1 MQPDSVLG
9 RIYPDIRRSDVQIH
23 LPNGKTLGGPSGLP
37 LEAFIQKAARGH
49 ASSVMAAVMNNRL
62 AELSEPVLAD
72 AEVRPVTMSS
82 QSGLRIYQR
91 SMIFLLEVAAH
102 DLFPDELL
110 AVEHS
115 LSHGGLYCRVL
126 NRAPFGVED
135 LACLETRMRRIAA
148 EDVCIEREEV
158 SLVDAIQIFG
168 EKGDRATARLLEQS
182 GRPRVTLH
190 KLRQVREFFFDGH
203 LVPSTGYLKG
213 AALHPYASGFALHLP
228 TGGRPME
235 KVKDNPKLASVFRE
249 YGEGLLRLGVPD
261 VGALNQA
268 LQEQRGR
275 EIVLVAEALHDQR
288 IAEIAAHIHE
298 LREEIDLILV
308 SGPSSSGKTTFARRL
323 SIQLLAYHLR
333 PFPLSLDDYFLPRKL
348 TPADDKGHA
357 DFESLEALN
366 LDQLNSHVSA
376 LTRGEKVALPH
387 YDFLTGTANEGASV
401 QLTPEHILVI
411 EGIHGLN
418 PSLLPAIPSTRV
430 FRIYASA
437 LTQLKLDHVNRI
449 PTTDT
454 RLIRR
459 IVRDARTRGYS
470 AQATI
475 SRWESV
481 VRGEEKHIFPFQENA
496 DTMFNS
502 ALVYELAALK
512 PLAEPLLRQVE
523 PDVPEY
529 IEARRILAFLQWF
542 EPCDIALVPEDSI
555 LREFIG
561 GSVVTDFVPHI

>member
-1 MQPDSVLG
+1 MQPDSVLSQ
-9 RIYPDIRRSDVQIH
+9 IYPDVRRSDVQVH

-37 LEAFIQKAARGH
+37 LEAFVQKAAGEY
-49 ASSVMAAVMNNRL
+49 APTVMAALINNRL

-72 AEVRPVTMSS
+72 AEVRPITVTS

-102 DLFPDELL
+102 DLFPEARL

-115 LSHGGLYCRVL
+115 LSQGGLYCRLL
-126 NRAPFGVED
+126 NREPFASED
-135 LACLETRMRRIAA
+135 LNRLEARMREIAA
-148 EDVCIEREEV
+148 QDARIEREDIA
-158 SLVDAIQIFG
+158 LVDAVALFG
-168 EKGDRATARLLEQS
+168 EDGDPGTAQLLAQA
-182 GRPRVTLH
+182 GRPRVMLH
-190 KLRQVREFFFDGH
+190 KLREVREFFFDGH
-203 LVPSTGYLKG
+203 LVPSTGYLKQV
-213 AALHPYASGFALHLP
+213 ALQPYASGFALHLS
-228 TGGRPME
+228 TRGRLLE
-235 KVKDNPKLASVFRE
+235 RVKDNPRLASVFRE

-261 VGALNQA
+261 VGALNSA
-268 LQEQRGR
+268 LQEQRGH

-288 IAEIAAHIHE
+288 IAEIAAQIHA
-298 LREEIDLILV
+298 LRDEIDLILI

-323 SIQLLAYHLR
+323 SIQLLAHHMR
-333 PFPLSLDDYFLPRKL
+333 PFPLSLDDYFLPRDK
-348 TPADDKGHA
+348 TPSDDLGHP
-357 DFESLEALN
+357 DFESLEALD
-366 LDQLNSHVSA
+366 LELLNRQVVG
-376 LTRGEKVALPH
+376 LTHGEKVTLPH
-387 YDFLTGTANEGASV
+387 YNFITGTGSEGSTV

-418 PSLLPAIPSTRV
+418 PSLLPAVPSARV

-459 IVRDARTRGYS
+459 IVRDARARGYS
-470 AQATI
+470 ARDTI
-475 SRWESV
+475 GRWESV
-481 VRGEEKHIFPFQENA
+481 VHGEDKHIFPFQENA

-523 PDVPEY
+523 PETPEY

-542 EPCDIALVPEDSI
+542 QPCDSALVPEDSI

-561 GSVVTDFVPHI
+561 GSAVADFIPHI